1 MSVSLWNWSEEC
13 EGKPCCGDCD
23 ECGYGE
29 MVLAIYESG
38 HAYAAIHHLLKLLE
52 ESEVEPDA

>member
-1 MSVSLWNWSEEC
+1 MSVSLWRWTEEC

-38 HAYAAIHHLLKLLE
+38 HAYDAIRHLTTLLE
-52 ESEVEPDA
+52 ENNDH